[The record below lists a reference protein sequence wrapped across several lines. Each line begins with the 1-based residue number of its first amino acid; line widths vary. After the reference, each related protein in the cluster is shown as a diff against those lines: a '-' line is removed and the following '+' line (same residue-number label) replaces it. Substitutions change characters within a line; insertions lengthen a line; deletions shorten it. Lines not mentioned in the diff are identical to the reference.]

1 MLGAII
7 SLVVTVAMLLLSL
20 AFQIAGKLRF
30 TLPLLYFLIAVV
42 STFFTHW
49 TTKNEKLV
57 ILGFFVVCGFSILS
71 WIISLTKVIIRK
83 IQENAGMRALNR
95 RIRQIKREKKK
106 QLANGSF

>member
-7 SLVVTVAMLLLSL
+7 SLVVTVATILLSL

-42 STFFTHW
+42 STFFTDW
-49 TTKNEKLV
+49 TTENEKLV
-57 ILGFFVVCGFSILS
+57 VLGFFVVCGFSVLS
-71 WIISLTKVIIRK
+71 WIISLIKVIIRK
-83 IQENAGMRALNR
+83 FQENAGMRALNK

-106 QLANGSF
+106 QLASGSF